1 MARHQPPLDGRS
13 HRRTGPTVNDVP
25 PPRTW
30 QQHRL
35 DSWTTLLL
43 TGIAVV
49 MLACIGRVVQLKLT
63 PDLRL
68 SAAAGSPFS
77 TRVEPARRGDLLDRR
92 GRVIATTTL
101 GHRAFVDPGTVKDLA
116 TIGVDLKNL
125 IGLDPVDVDRRVAPR
140 HGSRFVPVS
149 GILEPWQVD
158 RIRRS
163 GLDGVGLEPRLVRHY
178 PQDGTGAQL
187 IGLVGFE
194 HTGLGGAEH
203 LLDED
208 LAGTEGRM
216 TYLRDVRR
224 RPLWISPDTF
234 TPHEDGADCR
244 LTIDMVIQRHVEQ
257 RLEAEIVARNAAGG
271 RVVVLDPATGE
282 LLAIADLV
290 NSDRPPREGDPAP
303 EAAPVDPRLA
313 RNRCATD
320 PYEPGSTFKPFV
332 WAYATQQGVVTPSE
346 ILPTP
351 NGTPHRTRS
360 GRRIRDVHYYGKS
373 SWEKVLVKS
382 MNSGMAIVAERLDT
396 GSMQACINR
405 FGFGTRT
412 NCGLPGETAGL
423 VTSSGDWSSYTQVSV
438 SLGHEIGVTPLQM
451 VRAFSAFAT
460 DGNLPALHLLA
471 HGEHHVPPLVQH
483 RVLDPGI
490 ARITRLT
497 MRKVMTDGTG
507 QRCRSDWYRLFGK
520 SGTAQLPKATGGGY
534 HEDRY
539 ISSFIAGAPLESPR
553 LVVLCVIED
562 PDKRI
567 GPYYGGRVA
576 GPVVRDVMDHALA
589 YLGVTPDQDQ
599 VEGFPDLLAG
609 HDPVDP

>member
-1 MARHQPPLDGRS
+1 MNES
-13 HRRTGPTVNDVP
+13 S

-30 QQHRL
+30 QHHRL
-35 DSWTTLLL
+35 DSWTALLL
-43 TGIAVV
+43 IGIAAVMVV
-49 MLACIGRVVQLKLT
+49 CIGRVVQLKLT
-63 PDLRL
+63 PDQRL
-68 SAAAGSPFS
+68 AGAAGSPFS

-101 GHRAFVDPGTVKDLA
+101 GHRAFVDPATVEDLA
-116 TIGVDLKNL
+116 TIGVDLQEL
-125 IGLDPVDVDRRVAPR
+125 IGLDPVEVDRRVAPR
-140 HGSRFVPVS
+140 HGSRFVPIS
-149 GILEPWQVD
+149 GILEPWQVE

-178 PQDGTGAQL
+178 PQQDTGAQL

-208 LAGTEGRM
+208 LAGSEGRM

-224 RPLWISPDTF
+224 RPLWISPETF
-234 TPHEDGADCR
+234 RPHEDGTDCR
-244 LTIDMVIQRHVEQ
+244 LTIDMVIQRHVEE

-290 NSDRPPREGDPAP
+290 NPDRTPREGDPAP
-303 EAAPVDPRLA
+303 ETAPPDPRLA

-332 WAYATQQGVVTPSE
+332 WAFATQQGVVTPSE
-346 ILPTP
+346 ILATP
-351 NGTPHRTRS
+351 DGTPHRTRS
-360 GRRIRDVHYYGKS
+360 GRRIRDVHYYGRS

-396 GSMQACINR
+396 DSMQSCISR

-423 VTSSGDWSSYTQVSV
+423 VTSSRDWSSYTQVSV
-438 SLGHEIGVTPLQM
+438 SMGHEIGVTPLQM
-451 VRAFSAFAT
+451 VRAFSVFAT

-471 HGEHHVPPLVQH
+471 HGGHDPSPRVQH
-483 RVLDPGI
+483 RILDPGI
-490 ARITRLT
+490 ARLTRLT

-507 QRCRSDWYRLFGK
+507 RACQSEWYQLFGK
-520 SGTAQLPKATGGGY
+520 SGTAQLPKAAGGGY

-576 GPVVRDVMDHALA
+576 GPVVRDVLDHALA
-589 YLGVTPDQDQ
+589 YLGVTPDLDE
-599 VEGFPDLLAG
+599 VEGFPDLLAE
-609 HDPVDP
+609 HRTADP